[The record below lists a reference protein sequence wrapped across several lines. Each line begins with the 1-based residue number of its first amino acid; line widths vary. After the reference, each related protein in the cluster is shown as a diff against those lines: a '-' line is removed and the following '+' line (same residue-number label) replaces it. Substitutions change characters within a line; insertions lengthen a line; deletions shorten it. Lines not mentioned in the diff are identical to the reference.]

1 MPAYSYTAINQ
12 EGMKKKGI
20 LSAESERE
28 ARKLVKDLKLTPLKV
43 SESKDLGKTLKIKDK
58 DIVIM
63 TRQLATLLEASTP
76 IVEALNITAN
86 QLQNKNL
93 VYILYNLK
101 EDIVQGKRLGSSMKK
116 FPGVFSDTYISMVT
130 AGDSS
135 GNLDIV
141 FTKLADYLEESAS
154 IRQKVISALTYP
166 IVLIGF
172 SIVVIISLLAFVLPQ
187 VVGQF
192 IKAGAE
198 LPFITKFLIGISNN
212 IVPILIVFAALF
224 TFIFYFYKK
233 HISNIDNKISFDRKV
248 LGIPLLGN
256 FILNS
261 ELERFSSTMELLLAS
276 GTNLDVALDEC
287 SKIFDNKFLSRIILN
302 AKNDVVE
309 GKDFIVSLKNEE
321 VLPDIFI
328 QLISSGYRSG
338 NLAKMFNK
346 VSHFMKSEIENKR
359 AVFLSLLEPVVIILM
374 GGFIMLIVLAILIPI
389 MQMNTLAI
397 WRIKKKDLLLSN

>member
-12 EGMKKKGI
+12 EGTKKKGI

-43 SESKDLGKTLKIKDK
+43 SESKDLGKALKIKDK
-58 DIVIM
+58 DIVVM

-224 TFIFYFYKK
+224 TFIFYVYKK

-397 WRIKKKDLLLSN
+397 

>member
-12 EGMKKKGI
+12 DGTKKKGI

-28 ARKLVKDLKLTPLKV
+28 ARKLVKELKLTPLKV

-76 IVEALNITAN
+76 IMEALNITAK
-86 QLQNKNL
+86 QLKNKNL
-93 VYILYNLK
+93 IYILYNLK
-101 EDIVQGKRLGSSMKK
+101 EEIIQGKRLGSSMKK

-141 FTKLADYLEESAS
+141 FSKLADYLEESAS
-154 IRQKVISALTYP
+154 IKQKVISALTYP

-212 IVPILIVFAALF
+212 IIPILIIFAVLCVI
-224 TFIFYFYKK
+224 IFYSYKNYVRK
-233 HISNIDNKISFDRKV
+233 IENKISFDQRV
-248 LGIPLLGN
+248 LNIPLLGN

-287 SKIFDNKFLSRIILN
+287 SKIFDNKFLSKIVVD

-321 VLPDIFI
+321 IFPDIFI

-359 AVFLSLLEPVVIILM
+359 AIFLSLLEPVVIILM

-389 MQMNTLAI
+389 MQMNTLVI
-397 WRIKKKDLLLSN
+397 

>member
-12 EGMKKKGI
+12 NGAKKRGI

-58 DIVIM
+58 NIVIM

-86 QLQNKNL
+86 QLHNKNL
-93 VYILYNLK
+93 VYILYSLK

-141 FTKLADYLEESAS
+141 FNKLADYLEESAS
-154 IRQKVISALTYP
+154 IKQKVISALTYP
-166 IVLIGF
+166 LILIGF

-212 IVPILIVFAALF
+212 IIPILIVIVISISI
-224 TFIFYFYKK
+224 IFYFYKNYVK
-233 HISNIDNKISFDRKV
+233 KIENKIIFDRK
-248 LGIPLLGN
+248 LLNTPLLGN

-276 GTNLDVALDEC
+276 GTNLDVALEEC
-287 SKIFDNKFLSRIILN
+287 SKIFNNKFLSKIILN

-309 GKDFIVSLKNEE
+309 GKDFIVSLKNEG
-321 VLPDIFI
+321 VFPDIFI
-328 QLISSGYRSG
+328 QLVSSGYRSG
-338 NLAKMFNK
+338 NLVKMFNK
-346 VSHFMKSEIENKR
+346 VSHFLKSEIENKR
-359 AVFLSLLEPVVIILM
+359 AIFLSLLEPIVIIFM
-374 GGFIMLIVLAILIPI
+374 GGFIMMIVLAILIPI

-397 WRIKKKDLLLSN
+397 

>member
-12 EGMKKKGI
+12 EGTKKKGI

-76 IVEALNITAN
+76 IVEALNITAK
-86 QLQNKNL
+86 QLKNKNL
-93 VYILYNLK
+93 IYILYNLK
-101 EDIVQGKRLGSSMKK
+101 EEIVQGKRLGSSMKK

-154 IRQKVISALTYP
+154 IKQKVISALTYP

-212 IVPILIVFAALF
+212 IIPILIIFAVLCAV
-224 TFIFYFYKK
+224 IFYSYKNYVRK
-233 HISNIDNKISFDRKV
+233 IENKISFDRRV
-248 LGIPLLGN
+248 LNIPLLGN

-287 SKIFDNKFLSRIILN
+287 SKIFDNKFLSKIVVD

-309 GKDFIVSLKNEE
+309 GKDFIVSLKNEGIF
-321 VLPDIFI
+321 PDIFI

-338 NLAKMFNK
+338 NLVKMFNK

-359 AVFLSLLEPVVIILM
+359 AIFLSLLEPVVIILM

-397 WRIKKKDLLLSN
+397 

>member
-12 EGMKKKGI
+12 DGTKKKGI

-28 ARKLVKDLKLTPLKV
+28 ARKLVKELKLTPLKV

-76 IVEALNITAN
+76 IVEALNITAK
-86 QLQNKNL
+86 QLRNKNL
-93 VYILYNLK
+93 IYILYNLK
-101 EDIVQGKRLGSSMKK
+101 EEIIQGKRLGSSMKK

-154 IRQKVISALTYP
+154 IKQKVISALTYP

-212 IVPILIVFAALF
+212 IIPILIIFAVLCAI
-224 TFIFYFYKK
+224 IFYSYKNYVRK
-233 HISNIDNKISFDRKV
+233 IENKISFDQRV
-248 LGIPLLGN
+248 LNIPLLGN

-287 SKIFDNKFLSRIILN
+287 SKIFDNKFLSKIVVD

-321 VLPDIFI
+321 IFPDIFI

-359 AVFLSLLEPVVIILM
+359 AIFLSLLEPVVIILM
-374 GGFIMLIVLAILIPI
+374 GSFIMLIVLAILIPI
-389 MQMNTLAI
+389 MQMNTLVI
-397 WRIKKKDLLLSN
+397 

>member
-12 EGMKKKGI
+12 DGAKKKGI

-93 VYILYNLK
+93 VYILYSLK

-141 FTKLADYLEESAS
+141 FNKLADYLEESAS
-154 IRQKVISALTYP
+154 IKQKVISALTYP
-166 IVLIGF
+166 LILIGF

-212 IVPILIVFAALF
+212 IIPILIVIVISIGI
-224 TFIFYFYKK
+224 IFYFYKNYVSK
-233 HISNIDNKISFDRKV
+233 IENKIIFDRK
-248 LGIPLLGN
+248 LLNTPLLGN

-276 GTNLDVALDEC
+276 GTNLDVALEEC
-287 SKIFDNKFLSRIILN
+287 SKIFNNKFLSKIILN

-309 GKDFIVSLKNEE
+309 GKDFIVSLKNEG
-321 VLPDIFI
+321 VFPDIFI
-328 QLISSGYRSG
+328 QLVSSGYRSG
-338 NLAKMFNK
+338 NLVKMFNK
-346 VSHFMKSEIENKR
+346 VSHFLKSEIENKR
-359 AVFLSLLEPVVIILM
+359 AIFLSLLEPIVIIFM

-397 WRIKKKDLLLSN
+397 

>member
-12 EGMKKKGI
+12 DGTKKKGI

-28 ARKLVKDLKLTPLKV
+28 ARKLVKELKLTPLKV

-76 IVEALNITAN
+76 IMEALNITAK
-86 QLQNKNL
+86 QLRNKNL
-93 VYILYNLK
+93 IYILYNLK
-101 EDIVQGKRLGSSMKK
+101 EEIIQGKRLGSSMKK

-141 FTKLADYLEESAS
+141 FSKLADYLEEGAS
-154 IRQKVISALTYP
+154 IKQKVISALTYP

-212 IVPILIVFAALF
+212 IIPILIIFAVLCVI
-224 TFIFYFYKK
+224 IFYSYKNYVRK
-233 HISNIDNKISFDRKV
+233 IENKISFDQRV
-248 LGIPLLGN
+248 LNIPLLGN

-287 SKIFDNKFLSRIILN
+287 SKIFDNKFLSKIVVD

-321 VLPDIFI
+321 IFPDIFI

-359 AVFLSLLEPVVIILM
+359 AIFLSLLEPVVIILM

-389 MQMNTLAI
+389 MQMNTLVI
-397 WRIKKKDLLLSN
+397 

>member
-12 EGMKKKGI
+12 DGTKKKGI

-28 ARKLVKDLKLTPLKV
+28 ARKLVKELKLTPLKV

-76 IVEALNITAN
+76 IVEALNITAK
-86 QLQNKNL
+86 QLKNKNL
-93 VYILYNLK
+93 IYILYNLK
-101 EDIVQGKRLGSSMKK
+101 EEIIQGKRLGSSMKK

-154 IRQKVISALTYP
+154 IKQKVISALTYP

-212 IVPILIVFAALF
+212 IIPILIIFEVLCVI
-224 TFIFYFYKK
+224 IFYSYKNYVRK
-233 HISNIDNKISFDRKV
+233 IENKISFDQRV
-248 LGIPLLGN
+248 LNIPLLGN

-287 SKIFDNKFLSRIILN
+287 SKIFDNKFLSKIVVD

-309 GKDFIVSLKNEE
+309 GKDFIVSLKNEGIF
-321 VLPDIFI
+321 PDIFI

-359 AVFLSLLEPVVIILM
+359 AIFLSLLEPVVIILM

-389 MQMNTLAI
+389 MQMNTLVI
-397 WRIKKKDLLLSN
+397 

>member
-12 EGMKKKGI
+12 DGAKKKGI

-43 SESKDLGKTLKIKDK
+43 SESRDLGKTLKIKDK

-76 IVEALNITAN
+76 IVEALNITAK
-86 QLQNKNL
+86 QLKNKNL
-93 VYILYNLK
+93 IYILYNLK
-101 EDIVQGKRLGSSMKK
+101 EEIVQGKRLGSSMKK

-154 IRQKVISALTYP
+154 IKQKVISALTYP

-212 IVPILIVFAALF
+212 IIPILIIFAVLCAV
-224 TFIFYFYKK
+224 IFYSYKNYVRK
-233 HISNIDNKISFDRKV
+233 IENKISFDRRV
-248 LGIPLLGN
+248 LNIPLLGN

-287 SKIFDNKFLSRIILN
+287 SKIFDNKFLSKIVVD

-309 GKDFIVSLKNEE
+309 GKDFIVSLKNEGI
-321 VLPDIFI
+321 LPDIFI

-359 AVFLSLLEPVVIILM
+359 AIFLSLLEPVVIILM

-397 WRIKKKDLLLSN
+397 

>member
-12 EGMKKKGI
+12 DGSKKKGI

-28 ARKLVKDLKLTPLKV
+28 ARKLVKELKLTPLKV

-76 IVEALNITAN
+76 IVEALNITAK
-86 QLQNKNL
+86 QLRNKNL
-93 VYILYNLK
+93 IYILYNLK
-101 EDIVQGKRLGSSMKK
+101 EEIIQGKRLGSSMKK

-141 FTKLADYLEESAS
+141 FSKLADYLEEGAS
-154 IRQKVISALTYP
+154 IKQKVISALTYP

-172 SIVVIISLLAFVLPQ
+172 SFVVIISLLAFVLPQ

-212 IVPILIVFAALF
+212 IIPILIIFAVLCVI
-224 TFIFYFYKK
+224 IFYSYKNYVRK
-233 HISNIDNKISFDRKV
+233 IENKISFDQRV
-248 LGIPLLGN
+248 LNIPLLGN

-287 SKIFDNKFLSRIILN
+287 SKIFDNKFLSKIVVD

-321 VLPDIFI
+321 IFPDIFI

-359 AVFLSLLEPVVIILM
+359 AIFLSLLEPVVIILM

-389 MQMNTLAI
+389 MQMNTLVI
-397 WRIKKKDLLLSN
+397 

>member
-12 EGMKKKGI
+12 DGTKKKGI

-28 ARKLVKDLKLTPLKV
+28 ARKLVKELKLTPLKV
-43 SESKDLGKTLKIKDK
+43 SESKDLGKTLKIKNK

-76 IVEALNITAN
+76 IVEALNITAK
-86 QLQNKNL
+86 QLKNKNL
-93 VYILYNLK
+93 IYILYNLK
-101 EDIVQGKRLGSSMKK
+101 EEIIQGKRLGSSMKK

-154 IRQKVISALTYP
+154 IKQKVISALTYP

-212 IVPILIVFAALF
+212 IIPILIIFAVLCAI
-224 TFIFYFYKK
+224 IFYSYKNYVRK
-233 HISNIDNKISFDRKV
+233 IENKISFDQRV
-248 LGIPLLGN
+248 LNIPLLGN

-287 SKIFDNKFLSRIILN
+287 SKIFDNKFLSKIVVD

-309 GKDFIVSLKNEE
+309 GKDFIVSLKNEGIF
-321 VLPDIFI
+321 PDIFI

-359 AVFLSLLEPVVIILM
+359 AIFLSLLEPVVIILM

-389 MQMNTLAI
+389 MQMNTLVI
-397 WRIKKKDLLLSN
+397 

>member
-12 EGMKKKGI
+12 NGAKKRGI

-86 QLQNKNL
+86 QLHNKNL
-93 VYILYNLK
+93 VYILYSLK

-141 FTKLADYLEESAS
+141 FNKLADYLEESAS
-154 IRQKVISALTYP
+154 IKQKVISALTYP
-166 IVLIGF
+166 LILIGF

-212 IVPILIVFAALF
+212 IVPILIVIALF
-224 TFIFYFYKK
+224 ISIIFYFYKNYV
-233 HISNIDNKISFDRKV
+233 SKIENRIKFDRNV
-248 LGIPLLGN
+248 LNIPLLGN

-276 GTNLDVALDEC
+276 GTNLDVALEEC
-287 SKIFDNKFLSRIILN
+287 SKIFDNKYLSNIVLS

-309 GKDFIVSLKNEE
+309 GKDFIVSLKNEG
-321 VLPDIFI
+321 VFPDIFI

-338 NLAKMFNK
+338 NLVKMFNK

-359 AVFLSLLEPVVIILM
+359 AIFLSLLEPVVIILM
-374 GGFIMLIVLAILIPI
+374 GGFIMMIVLAILIPI

-397 WRIKKKDLLLSN
+397 